1 MFFCDYKTHAI
12 PFFISYSLLPL
23 DLLYFKSVS
32 ILKHDVSNNISPP
45 QISSLFHYQ
54 HNIHSYITRSS
65 TRGNFF
71 LKYSRINKQNM
82 SFSRNGVR
90 IWNSLSSKF
99 HQMPK
104 TNFKRN
110 VHNMLLQRVFRNSL
124 RKTNI
129 LIYRIWICPE
139 YRTYRPF
146 PSSLKSLLQ
155 SESKCEIFVMVIRS
169 YFNMNENWFS

>member
-71 LKYSRINKQNM
+71 LKYSRITSKICLFREMVLESGIAYPVNFIKCLKRILNATFTIC
-82 SFSRNGVR
+82 SFRESSETLWGKRIYWFIEFEYALNTELIGHFRVR
-90 IWNSLSSKF
+90 LSLFFRASLSAKY
-99 HQMPK
+99 
-104 TNFKRN
+104 
-110 VHNMLLQRVFRNSL
+110 LL
-124 RKTNI
+124 
-129 LIYRIWICPE
+129 W
-139 YRTYRPF
+139 
-146 PSSLKSLLQ
+146 
-155 SESKCEIFVMVIRS
+155 
-169 YFNMNENWFS
+169 